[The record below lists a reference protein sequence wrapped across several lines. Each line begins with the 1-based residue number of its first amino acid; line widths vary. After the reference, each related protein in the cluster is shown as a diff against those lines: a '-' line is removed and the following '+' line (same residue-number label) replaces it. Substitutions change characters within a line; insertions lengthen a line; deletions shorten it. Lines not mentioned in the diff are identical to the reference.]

1 MCSAAPGFGYCVLGN
16 EKSNEGFHSGMRLEV
31 ALRKVILLETVS
43 RKKMS
48 TPRYAHAARILEVR
62 AIFAEN
68 HEI

>member
-1 MCSAAPGFGYCVLGN
+1 MCSTAPGFGYCALGN
-16 EKSNEGFHSGMRLEV
+16 EKSKEGFHRGMRLEV

-48 TPRYAHAARILEVR
+48 IPRYAHAAGFLEVR